1 MNENNTMSNHSQ
13 DMVNMQEIIELV
25 KLLRQNG
32 DMILSASSKLS
43 LSTKLLHSLNE
54 AFSLIVLES
63 EDLDSSFQV
72 CNSSKVDIFRDIKF
86 LHDFV
91 QKTISLKITHYSSDD
106 DVIIID
112 ISKFRHLKYLELKKI
127 SIELVKGLQSVRG
140 QLESIVCA
148 GRKGVS
154 TIYQLLGL
162 FKYIR

>member
-1 MNENNTMSNHSQ
+1 MNKNNTMSNHSQ
-13 DMVNMQEIIELV
+13 DMVIMQEIIELV

-112 ISKFRHLKYLELKKI
+112 ISKFRHLKYLELKKV